1 MIDLQ
6 GKTKIL
12 FVIESFSGGG
22 AEKVLSVLLK
32 HFNYEEYEVTV
43 CPIVDTG
50 VYCEEV
56 KKYVSHYVPVVSYR
70 GNCISRLWN
79 RIKYKLVYS
88 VLPLK
93 CVYDLFIPKGNDVE
107 IAFCEGYVTKLL
119 AHANS
124 SATKVAWVHTD
135 LTNNP
140 WPLELR
146 IYKSVEEE
154 TRAYASYDKIICVS
168 NTVECAFGEKYG
180 LKDRTC
186 TIYNPIDVDGIR
198 REAKS
203 RECIKDADHFNIIS
217 IGRLVPQKGYD
228 RLLRV
233 VRNLHDNYPSVRLTI
248 LGEGEE
254 RGKLEQYISEYKMLD
269 YVFLPGFIK
278 NPYSELAI
286 SDLFVCSSRAEGYSL
301 VVAEAMVLGIPVVST
316 NCSGPNELLGNGEY
330 GMLVENSEDGL
341 YNGIRTFL
349 SSPCTNTLAAQK
361 RIENEMRAEIVIKRI
376 EKELVI

>member
-1 MIDLQ
+1 M
-6 GKTKIL
+6 KKNIL
-12 FVIESFSGGG
+12 FLIESLSGGG
-22 AEKVLSVLLK
+22 AEKVLTVLLK
-32 HFNYEEYEVTV
+32 HFYYEKYEVTV

-50 VYCEEV
+50 VYCDEV
-56 KKYVSHYVPVVSYR
+56 KKYATHYIPLVSYN
-70 GNCISRLWN
+70 GNVISRLWN

-88 VLPLK
+88 LLPLK
-93 CVYDLFIPKGNDVE
+93 WVYGWFLPKGNDVE

-124 SATKVAWVHTD
+124 SATKIAWVHTD

-140 WPLELR
+140 WPLELG
-146 IYKSVEEE
+146 IYKNVEEE
-154 TRAYASYDKIICVS
+154 TRAYASYDKIVCVS

-180 LKDRTC
+180 LNDRTC

-203 RECIKDADHFNIIS
+203 SACIKDAKHFNIIS

-233 VRNLHDNYPSVRLTI
+233 VRNLHELYPSVRMTI
-248 LGEGEE
+248 LGDGGE
-254 RGKLEQYISEYKMLD
+254 RGKLEQYISEYKMSE

-278 NPYSELAI
+278 NPYTELAT
-286 SDLFVCSSRAEGYSL
+286 SDLFVCSSKAEGYSL

-316 NCSGPNELLGNGEY
+316 NCSGPAELLGQGEY
-330 GMLVENSEDGL
+330 GLLVENSEEAL
-341 YNGIRTFL
+341 YIGI
-349 SSPCTNTLAAQK
+349 
-361 RIENEMRAEIVIKRI
+361 
-376 EKELVI
+376 KELIEDNAKLKTLQKKSLLRGDMFSVSETIRQIDILLGGG